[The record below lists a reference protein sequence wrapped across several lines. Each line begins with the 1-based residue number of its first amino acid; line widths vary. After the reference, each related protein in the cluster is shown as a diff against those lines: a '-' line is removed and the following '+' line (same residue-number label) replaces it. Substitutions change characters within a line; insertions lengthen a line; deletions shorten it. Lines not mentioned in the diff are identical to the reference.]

1 MRVRRCTTG
10 TRRTPQ
16 FSTTVEFHGFADV
29 TPNGLYVRHHLP
41 QYFLNGMPIRCGIR
55 FDQCTGFIDWLHSA
69 TGQQAQTPPR
79 GLEPHP
85 ITCWPVAVV
94 EYRSWPEA
102 VDWLRKDPITTGH
115 RPLSVATG
123 HRPHQYLPAVMRR
136 PAGRVRGR
144 PQLEEPVPHL
154 PEEVNNSDSLAQAP
168 DALPVQVGHATCG
181 RCGRVGPVLETASGP
196 VCLWGRGHEI
206 AKESCAWSFWDASLH
221 CAARAPPEAH
231 SSGRQ
236 VWFWPGHGVQDR
248 RQSYQSAEK
257 LVWPPGRAAP
267 GT

>member
-1 MRVRRCTTG
+1 MNASTVTKTNRAYGLVRRSKPYYHTTGGGGKEEQQQEQEQEQEEGRRRNGPAELRLSKRGQSRQAKCSCRGARPGCRGNTGGGRGREGSAVRCANPRGLHRQVRSRIWESMRVRRCTTG

-16 FSTTVEFHGFADV
+16 FSTKVEIHGFADV

-102 VDWLRKDPITTGH
+102 VDWLRK
-115 RPLSVATG
+115 
-123 HRPHQYLPAVMRR
+123 
-136 PAGRVRGR
+136 
-144 PQLEEPVPHL
+144 
-154 PEEVNNSDSLAQAP
+154 AQARFQKTMHKI
-168 DALPVQVGHATCG
+168 DV
-181 RCGRVGPVLETASGP
+181 RVTSLQRNSSGLLAAQHQALETQLPTRFSP
-196 VCLWGRGHEI
+196 RP
-206 AKESCAWSFWDASLH
+206 S
-221 CAARAPPEAH
+221 
-231 SSGRQ
+231 
-236 VWFWPGHGVQDR
+236 
-248 RQSYQSAEK
+248 
-257 LVWPPGRAAP
+257 
-267 GT
+267 